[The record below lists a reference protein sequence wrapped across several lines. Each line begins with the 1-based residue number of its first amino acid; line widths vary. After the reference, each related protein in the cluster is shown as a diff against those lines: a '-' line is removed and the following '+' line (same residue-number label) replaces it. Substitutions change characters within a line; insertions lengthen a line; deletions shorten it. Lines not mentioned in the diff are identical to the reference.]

1 MIAHKPGNT
10 KPAVRHF
17 QRELSGQAAISEPG
31 SRSCT
36 SANLKGRKRFE
47 RVFPGP
53 FPGPLLYCDSPDR
66 IRYTVNSL
74 RISIVQYLN
83 TAPLVRGFTHGT
95 LRGKYQLSFT
105 VPSQCAEALRTNTAD
120 IAIIP
125 AIEYARI
132 PSLVVLP
139 GLSIASKRA
148 VRSLLLVSTK
158 PVREV
163 SRIALDRSSRSTQA
177 LVRIL
182 CRKWWGIAPEFTE
195 AEPDL
200 PAMLQK
206 SDAALLIGDPALR
219 LALDVER
226 HAERDRAGVQRC
238 SGKPVGFPGI
248 PTLYLYDMVEEWRA
262 LSGLSAVLAVWAA
275 RPEVATPEGVHGFQ
289 ESLAQ
294 GLRQLD
300 QISAEAS
307 KEMGLPAPDLRR
319 YLSENID
326 YGLDE
331 DNLRGLRLFF
341 SLAVELGLIP
351 GAPEIVMARA
361 AGLSA
366 RDSELAV
373 GRRR

>member
-1 MIAHKPGNT
+1 M
-10 KPAVRHF
+10 
-17 QRELSGQAAISEPG
+17 
-31 SRSCT
+31 
-36 SANLKGRKRFE
+36 
-47 RVFPGP
+47 
-53 FPGPLLYCDSPDR
+53 
-66 IRYTVNSL
+66 NSL

-83 TAPLVRGFTHGT
+83 TAPLVRGFTHGA
-95 LRGKYQLSFT
+95 LREKYQLSFT
-105 VPSQCAEALRTNTAD
+105 VPSQCADALRVNAAD

-132 PSLVVLP
+132 PNLVVLP

-148 VRSLLLVSTK
+148 VRSLLLVSSM

-163 SRIALDRSSRSTQA
+163 TRIALDRSSRSTQA

-182 CRKWWGIAPEFTE
+182 CQKWWGIAPEFIE

-219 LALDVER
+219 LALKAER
-226 HAERDRAGVQRC
+226 HAERDRAGALRC
-238 SGKPVGFPGI
+238 SGESVGFPGI
-248 PTLYLYDMVEEWRA
+248 PALYLYDMVEEWRA
-262 LSGLSAVLAVWAA
+262 LSGLPAVLAVWAA
-275 RPEVATPEGVHGFQ
+275 RAEVATPEVVRDFQ

-294 GLRQLD
+294 GLLQVD
-300 QISAEAS
+300 EISAEAS
-307 KEMGLPAPDLRR
+307 REMGLPAADLRR

-331 DNLRGLRLFF
+331 ENLRGLRHLFK
-341 SLAVELGLIP
+341 LAAELSLIP

-361 AGLSA
+361 SVAPE
-366 RDSELAV
+366 RDSELAH